1 MDPTRGLVPPDEFIP
16 IAEETG
22 LIVPI
27 GEWVTG
33 EACRQASAWNQ
44 ERPDDPWEIAVN
56 VSPRQVQAGSLLR
69 IVTEA
74 LDSSGLDPKVLTLEL
89 TETVFIENIENLELV
104 HEALDPLRE
113 LGVRIAIDDFGTGY
127 SSLGRI
133 RRFGIDIL
141 KIDRSFVSGLEDDES
156 EQRLASAILE
166 IGRAL
171 NATVIAEGV
180 ETPGQL
186 AWLKS
191 AGCRCA
197 QGYFFARPQTAADC
211 FALLSRD

>member
-33 EACRQASAWNQ
+33 EACRQTSAWNQ

-56 VSPRQVQAGSLLR
+56 VSPRQVQAGSLLGV
-69 IVTEA
+69 VTAA

-89 TETVFIENIENLELV
+89 TESTFMENLELV

-166 IGRAL
+166 MGRAL
-171 NATVIAEGV
+171 DSTVVAEGV

-186 AWLKS
+186 SWLRS
-191 AGCRCA
+191 AGCRYA

-211 FALLSRD
+211 FALLTRD